1 MNAGAQQASGP
12 FLQGSLET
20 FPLTQILGVLTLSR
34 QLVRV
39 RFSDQDRDVG
49 AIVIKAGQVVG
60 AMDHRT
66 QTSGADALAALMRDP
81 GTAFEIFR
89 LAGTFRET
97 PRVIGRLAELV
108 PGLQGGSGP
117 VPEPARGAAGSG
129 ADEAGKKVRVG
140 RFSIER
146 RPAPPVADGPSDPDP
161 GGPEDIFS
169 AAFTARGRLEA
180 QPPAEPEDA
189 AEPEG
194 KEAGGEQG
202 ADGPVAGIG
211 GSPESVPEPLAPGGR
226 DEVPDLADSVV
237 ILRGNV
243 SDIGFEEILEVLEL
257 NPQRLL
263 VSFLRGGEEVG
274 TVDMM
279 SQEVLGASAAGLS
292 GRQAFEQLYA
302 DPGET
307 FEVRGAGDVAA
318 SAALGTVDRMLA
330 AARAASGASP
340 IQQATPHSERAL
352 FMEGRLTDFPLE
364 LLIASLNLSRQPIEL
379 ELCRDE
385 EVLHRVLVKAG
396 QVLSAMSA
404 SGDDGVATLAAI
416 REDPGSE
423 FVVYRRREL
432 ATGVPLAPLQ
442 MLLLDGDRGEDA
454 TSPVPAAAPVPGP
467 AAPATPATPRED
479 RRLEEIEAAI
489 KADMAGLRDALEDL
503 RQTPSETTQV
513 SRALSR
519 SVAETAELLTGL
531 ESTHKAA
538 LEEVREV
545 LADLR
550 QRGRGERAF
559 LRSILALQFVC
570 LAVAACLLFLAVT

>member
-1 MNAGAQQASGP
+1 VNAGAQQAAAP
-12 FLQGSLET
+12 FLWGSLET
-20 FPLTQILGVLTLSR
+20 FPLARIFGVLTLSR

-39 RFSDQDRDVG
+39 HFSNQDRDIG
-49 AIVIKAGQVVG
+49 AIVVKAGQVLG
-60 AMDHRT
+60 AVDYRT

-81 GTAFEIFR
+81 GTAFEVFR
-89 LAGTFRET
+89 LAATVRE
-97 PRVIGRLAELV
+97 PAAVIGRLAELV

-129 ADEAGKKVRVG
+129 ADEGGKKVRVG

-146 RPAPPVADGPSDPDP
+146 RPSAPVVDEPGDPDR
-161 GGPEDIFS
+161 PEDVFS
-169 AAFTARGRLEA
+169 AGFTAHERLEA
-180 QPPAEPEDA
+180 PPQAEPEDA
-189 AEPEG
+189 AEAVAR
-194 KEAGGEQG
+194 EAGREQG
-202 ADGPVAGIG
+202 ADGPEADIG
-211 GSPESVPEPLAPGGR
+211 GVPESVLEPLAPGGQ
-226 DEVPDLADSVV
+226 DEVPELADSVV

-263 VSFLRGGEEVG
+263 VSFLRGGKEVG
-274 TVDMM
+274 TVDMR

-292 GRQAFEQLYA
+292 GREAFEQLYA

-307 FEVRGAGDVAA
+307 FEVRGAGDATA
-318 SAALGTVDRMLA
+318 PAALGTVDGMLA
-330 AARAASGASP
+330 AAQAASGASP
-340 IQQATPHSERAL
+340 IQQAMPHSARAL

-364 LLIASLNLSRQPIEL
+364 LLIASLHLSRQPIEL
-379 ELCRDE
+379 ELCRDA

-404 SGDDGVATLAAI
+404 SGDDGAVTLAAI

-423 FVVYRRREL
+423 FVVYRHREL
-432 ATGVPLAPLQ
+432 ANGVPLAPLQ

-454 TSPVPAAAPVPGP
+454 TSPLPAAAPVPDP
-467 AAPATPATPRED
+467 AAPATPATLGKD
-479 RRLEEIEAAI
+479 RRIEEMAAAI
-489 KADMAGLRDALEDL
+489 KADMAALRDTLEDL
-503 RQTPSETTQV
+503 RRTPSETMQV
-513 SRALSR
+513 LQAPSK
-519 SVAETAELLTGL
+519 SVAETAEILTGL

-545 LADLR
+545 LVDLR

-559 LRSILALQFVC
+559 LWSILALQFVC
-570 LAVAACLLFLAVT
+570 LAVAGGLLILAII

>member
-1 MNAGAQQASGP
+1 MNTGAEQVAGP

-20 FPLTQILGVLTLSR
+20 FPLDQILGVLTLSR

-39 RFSDQDRDVG
+39 RFSDQDGDVG
-49 AIVIKAGQVVG
+49 AIVVKAGQVVG
-60 AMDHRT
+60 AMDYRT
-66 QTSGADALAALMRDP
+66 QTSGADALAEVMRSP
-81 GTAFEIFR
+81 GTAFEVFR

-97 PRVIGRLAELV
+97 PRVIGKLAELV
-108 PGLQGGSGP
+108 WDLQGGSERAS
-117 VPEPARGAAGSG
+117 EPAPDVDGFET
-129 ADEAGKKVRVG
+129 DEAGEKVRAG

-146 RPAPPVADGPSDPDP
+146 RPASPGVDGSSHPEP

-169 AAFTARGRLEA
+169 AVFTARDWLED
-180 QPPAEPEDA
+180 QPAEPEDA
-189 AEPEG
+189 AEAEG
-194 KEAGGEQG
+194 GEAGQEQD
-202 ADGPVAGIG
+202 ADGPEAGIG
-211 GSPESVPEPLAPGGR
+211 GLPEPVLEPLAPGGQ
-226 DEVPDLADSVV
+226 DEVPDLGDSAV

-292 GRQAFEQLYA
+292 GPEAFEQLYA

-307 FEVRGAGDVAA
+307 FEVWSAGDATG
-318 SAALGTVDRMLA
+318 SAALGTIDQMLA

-364 LLIASLNLSRQPIEL
+364 LLIASLDLSRQPIEL

-396 QVLSAMSA
+396 QVLSATSA
-404 SGDDGVATLAAI
+404 SGDGGAATLSAI
-416 REDPGSE
+416 REDPGNE
-423 FVVYRRREL
+423 FVVYRLREL
-432 ATGVPLAPLQ
+432 ANEEPLAPLQ
-442 MLLLDGDRGEDA
+442 VLLVDGDGGVDA

-467 AAPATPATPRED
+467 AAPANPAASGEE
-479 RRLEEIEAAI
+479 RRLAEIETAI

-503 RQTPSETTQV
+503 RRTPPETTQV
-513 SRALSR
+513 SQALSQ
-519 SVAETAELLTGL
+519 SVTETAELLTAL

-550 QRGRGERAF
+550 QKGRSERAF

-570 LAVAACLLFLAVT
+570 LAVAAGLLVLVVT